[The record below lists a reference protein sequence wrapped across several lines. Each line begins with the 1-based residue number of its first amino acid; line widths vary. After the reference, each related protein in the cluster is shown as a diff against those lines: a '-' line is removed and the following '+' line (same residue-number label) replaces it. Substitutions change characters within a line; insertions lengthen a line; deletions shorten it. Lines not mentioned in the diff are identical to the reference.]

1 MVVPSCRRRE
11 LCNFSGDVWGDQT
24 RPDMLFT
31 VGRSLNNHPILGGT
45 HITHTP
51 GWTDFLVDNWP
62 AEASILTV
70 PVKKPAGSATTC
82 GGCRSLLQKKWPM
95 QYWQDWLSMVPW
107 DLVFDAQS
115 LAQCGH
121 APSPTPSPRD
131 HSPHRRLWASQSLPG
146 SGIFDFTERY
156 RKLMSTMVS
165 CSSQIL
171 MDSFFIICL
180 SLFLL
185 GKTHQFQIL
194 PIISFSM
201 FPTCSSY
208 PHYLQFKSNI
218 ITLYFPLYPH
228 YLHLSPMKNPVI

>member
-1 MVVPSCRRRE
+1 M
-11 LCNFSGDVWGDQT
+11 
-24 RPDMLFT
+24 
-31 VGRSLNNHPILGGT
+31 
-45 HITHTP
+45 
-51 GWTDFLVDNWP
+51 
-62 AEASILTV
+62 
-70 PVKKPAGSATTC
+70 
-82 GGCRSLLQKKWPM
+82 
-95 QYWQDWLSMVPW
+95 
-107 DLVFDAQS
+107 FDAQS

-121 APSPTPSPRD
+121 AASPTPSPRD
-131 HSPHRRLWASQSLPG
+131 HLPHRRLWASQSLPG

-171 MDSFFIICL
+171 MGSLFIICL
-180 SLFLL
+180 FLFLL

-218 ITLYFPLYPH
+218 ITLYVPLYPH
-228 YLHLSPMKNPVI
+228 YLHLSPVKNPCKPHGTPLNHHDGCLSKKVPHLHLRGACIHRGVRHVKRSPQAF